1 MTRRQALKMAAI
13 SALLAGAVAC
23 TASKPTV
30 TVDPSRLQAFKVL
43 PAVMDSAA
51 NPITDDKV
59 DLGRML
65 YYDARL
71 SKGQDVSC
79 NTCHALTKYGVDD
92 ESESVSTG
100 HKGQKGTRNSP
111 TVYNAAG
118 HFVQF
123 WDGRAATI
131 EEQAGGPMLN
141 PVEMAMPDAKHVVAV
156 LKSMPEYVAAFGKA
170 FPGEKDP
177 VTYDNAGK
185 AIGAFERKLV
195 TAARW
200 DKFLAGDQAALND
213 AEKAGLN
220 KFLDTGCQMC
230 HSGAYMGGSMFQKL
244 GAVQPWPQTADQGRF
259 EVTKQDADK
268 MVFKVPSLRNIEKT
282 APYYHDGSVKTLDD
296 AVAKMA
302 QYQLGKPLGK
312 EDVDSVVTFL
322 KTLTGELPAAYIKQ
336 PELPKS
342 TPKTPPPDK
351 G

>member
-1 MTRRQALKMAAI
+1 MTRRQALKMAAVG
-13 SALLAGAVAC
+13 ALLAGAVAC

-30 TVDPSRLQAFKVL
+30 TVDPSRLQAFKVM

-59 DLGRML
+59 NLGRML

-79 NTCHALTKYGVDD
+79 NTCHALTRYGVDD

-100 HKGQKGTRNSP
+100 HKGRKGTRNSP

-123 WDGRAATI
+123 WDGRAATV
-131 EEQAGGPMLN
+131 EEQAKGPILN
-141 PVEMAMPDAKHVVAV
+141 PVEMAMPDARHVVAV

-200 DKFLAGDQAALND
+200 DKFLAGDQAALTD
-213 AEKAGLN
+213 GEKAGLN
-220 KFLDTGCQMC
+220 KFLDAGCQMC

-244 GAVQPWPQTADQGRF
+244 GSVQPWPETADQGRF
-259 EVTKQDADK
+259 GVTKQEADK
-268 MVFKVPSLRNIEKT
+268 MVFKVPSLRNIAKT

-322 KTLTGELPAAYIKQ
+322 KSLTGELPAEYIKQ

-342 TPKTPPPDK
+342 TSKTPPPDK

>member
-1 MTRRQALKMAAI
+1 MAAI

-51 NPITDDKV
+51 NPITDEKV
-59 DLGRML
+59 NLGRML

-170 FPGEKDP
+170 FPGSKDP
-177 VTYDNAGK
+177 VTYDNAGR

-259 EVTKQDADK
+259 GVTKQDADK

-342 TPKTPPPDK
+342 TPKTPPPNK

>member
-1 MTRRQALKMAAI
+1 MPRRQALKMAAI

-30 TVDPSRLQAFKVL
+30 TVDPSRMQAFKVL

-100 HKGQKGTRNSP
+100 HKGLKGTRNSP

-131 EEQAGGPMLN
+131 EEQAGGPILN
-141 PVEMAMPDAKHVVAV
+141 PVEMAMPDARHVVAV
-156 LKSMPEYVAAFGKA
+156 LKSMPGYVAAFGKA
-170 FPGEKDP
+170 FPGSKDP
-177 VTYDNAGK
+177 VTYANAGK

-259 EVTKQDADK
+259 GVTKQDADK

>member
-1 MTRRQALKMAAI
+1 M
-13 SALLAGAVAC
+13 
-23 TASKPTV
+23 

-131 EEQAGGPMLN
+131 EEQAGGPILN

-170 FPGEKDP
+170 FPGEGDP

-259 EVTKQDADK
+259 GVTKQDADK

>member
-1 MTRRQALKMAAI
+1 MAAI